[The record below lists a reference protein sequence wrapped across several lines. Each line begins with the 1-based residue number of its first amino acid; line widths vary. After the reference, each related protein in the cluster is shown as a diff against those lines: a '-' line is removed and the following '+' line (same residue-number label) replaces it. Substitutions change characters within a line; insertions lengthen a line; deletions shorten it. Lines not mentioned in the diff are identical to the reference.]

1 MNGRSARGTLT
12 RSPVVQLFE
21 AQDLAA
27 EAARGIMAFVRRSI
41 ESRYGAEPLVVKAK
55 PQNEMDVEA

>member
-1 MNGRSARGTLT
+1 MELT
-12 RSPVVQLFE
+12 RHRWQLFD

-41 ESRYGAEPLVVKAK
+41 ESRYGAEPALQRNK
-55 PQNEMDVEA
+55 PSDEMEVEA